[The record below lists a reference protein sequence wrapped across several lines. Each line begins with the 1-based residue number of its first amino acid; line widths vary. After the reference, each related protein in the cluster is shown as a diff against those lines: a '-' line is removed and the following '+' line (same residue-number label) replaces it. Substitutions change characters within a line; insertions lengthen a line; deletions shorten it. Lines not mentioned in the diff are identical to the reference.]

1 MALQDNRVN
10 LGSRGIGFQ
19 AVGFAAVGGLSVA
32 LLYGF
37 AGSDHWMYQA
47 FELCVVKL
55 YWAFVA
61 PLAAIFD
68 GVRKVFE
75 TRGELRRRMREEVEL
90 EFRDAKRAIR
100 AEARAEAL
108 AEALEETLATQ
119 RAVRERMERAG
130 LSRDVIEQ
138 IMSDEGGGQSANGQ
152 SANGGIDPQIKR
164 YIDRRFEELGR
175 D

>member
-32 LLYGF
+32 ALYGF

-47 FELCVVKL
+47 FELCVTKL

-75 TRGELRRRMREEVEL
+75 TRGELLERMRE
-90 EFRDAKRAIR
+90 K
-100 AEARAEAL
+100 ARAG
-108 AEALEETLATQ
+108 
-119 RAVRERMERAG
+119 RARGRAHG
-130 LSRDVIEQ
+130 S
-138 IMSDEGGGQSANGQ
+138 
-152 SANGGIDPQIKR
+152 
-164 YIDRRFEELGR
+164 
-175 D
+175 

>member
-37 AGSDHWMYQA
+37 AGSDHWAYQA

-75 TRGELRRRMREEVEL
+75 TRGELRRRMREEE
-90 EFRDAKRAIR
+90 RAG
-100 AEARAEAL
+100 AE
-108 AEALEETLATQ
+108 

-130 LSRDVIEQ
+130 LSRDVIER
-138 IMSDEGGGQSANGQ
+138 IMSDEGGGQSSNGP
-152 SANGGIDPQIKR
+152 SSNGGIDPQIKR
-164 YIDRRFEELGR
+164 YIDRRFEELGGG
-175 D
+175 

>member
-1 MALQDNRVN
+1 MALQNSQVN

-19 AVGFAAVGGLSVA
+19 AVGFAVVGCVSVA
-32 LLYGF
+32 ALYGF
-37 AGSDHWMYQA
+37 AGSDHWAYQA

-68 GVRKVFE
+68 RVRKMFE
-75 TRGELRRRMREEVEL
+75 TRGELRRRMRAE
-90 EFRDAKRAIR
+90 IR
-100 AEARAEAL
+100 AEVEPEVRAEVEPQVREEVKREFRAEA
-108 AEALEETLATQ
+108 E

-130 LSRDVIEQ
+130 LSQDVIER
-138 IMSDEGGGQSANGQ
+138 IMSDEQGGQS
-152 SANGGIDPQIKR
+152 SNGGIDPQIKR
-164 YIDRRFEELGR
+164 YIDKRFEELGR